1 MIIRMEI
8 ETVQYAFSK
17 SNLATST
24 PATRLDLADDIVHF
38 HLLQRESPPRNAVTD
53 AMFQS
58 ATLIQDKLSLTR
70 LVFLWDHSKATDMK
84 VRNWRYKVGTSDA
97 TPLKPCEEIHSLK
110 AEVMLMAYSG
120 LQTSTIPLKD
130 QNQDENQ

>member
-1 MIIRMEI
+1 MIIALQLNAKQTMIIRMET

-38 HLLQRESPPRNAVTD
+38 HVLQRERPPRNAVTD

-58 ATLIQDKLSLTR
+58 ATLIQGKLSLTR

-84 VRNWRYKVGTSDA
+84 VRNWGYKVGPTMQ
-97 TPLKPCEEIHSLK
+97 PLSSPVRRYTH
-110 AEVMLMAYSG
+110 
-120 LQTSTIPLKD
+120 
-130 QNQDENQ
+130 

>member
-1 MIIRMEI
+1 M
-8 ETVQYAFSK
+8 QYAFST

-24 PATRLDLADDIVHF
+24 LATRLDLTDDIVHF
-38 HLLQRESPPRNAVTD
+38 HVLQRERPPRNAVTD
-53 AMFQS
+53 TMFQS

-70 LVFLWDHSKATDMK
+70 LAFLWDHFKATDM
-84 VRNWRYKVGTSDA
+84 RAQNWRYRVGASDA